1 MGKPSIFSREYEK
14 RMKKRRRNIIIT
26 LLVIIAVIGLISVKF
41 IYNPIDFSNIK
52 QNIQAWIDSDTP
64 GSANTNKKEEVL
76 REESE
81 DKTLEEEKEE
91 ILEEPKNS
99 SIDILV
105 NGKTLKCIYTEE
117 NNVKKFTDLEDA
129 DESIN
134 FDINP
139 SGSKILIMGSDS
151 NIVEYDTEGN
161 SKVISKDKYVS
172 TKNGSVFEKETVM
185 QNTPNYLW
193 NNTPKFLSDS
203 KVIFVTNRPYFGTA
217 AVKQYLW
224 ITDTE
229 SGTDTVLWNLAAEN
243 IEVNGIEN
251 GKMQV
256 TIDGNVIYLD
266 ENGNKIQ

>member
-26 LLVIIAVIGLISVKF
+26 LLVIIIAIGLISVKF
-41 IYNPIDFSNIK
+41 IYNPIDFNNIK

-64 GSANTNKKEEVL
+64 GSVNTNNQEEVVN
-76 REESE
+76 EESE
-81 DKTLEEEKEE
+81 DKTIEEEKEIDE
-91 ILEEPKNS
+91 QSKNS

-105 NGKTLKCIYTEE
+105 NGKTLKGIYVEE
-117 NNVKKFTDLEDA
+117 NNEKKFIDVEGV
-129 DESIN
+129 DESID

-139 SGSKILIMGSDS
+139 SGNKLLIMGDDS

-161 SKVISKDKYVS
+161 SRIVTKDKYVS
-172 TKNGSVFEKETVM
+172 TKNGSVFEKNTVM

-193 NNTPKFLSDS
+193 NNTPKFLTDS
-203 KVIFVTNRPYFGTA
+203 KIIFVTNRPYFGTA

-229 SGTDTVLWNLAAEN
+229 SGTDTVLWNLASNN
-243 IEVNGIEN
+243 IEINGIEE
-251 GKMQV
+251 GKMKV
-256 TIDGNVIYLD
+256 TIDGKIIYLD